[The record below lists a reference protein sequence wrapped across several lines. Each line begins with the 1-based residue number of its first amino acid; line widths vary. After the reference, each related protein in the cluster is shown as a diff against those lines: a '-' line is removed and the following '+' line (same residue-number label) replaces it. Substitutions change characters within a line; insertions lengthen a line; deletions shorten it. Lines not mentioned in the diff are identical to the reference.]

1 MAISILKRIGQRED
15 QQEEMTFIDHLE
27 ALRWHIV
34 RSLLAVL
41 ALAVVIFI
49 KIDWV
54 FDRVISGPLQNDFV
68 TYIQLCRLGHW
79 LHLGDA
85 FCMPPMNIKMQTTA
99 FSSQFM
105 SSITI
110 AFVGG
115 FIAAFP
121 YVFWE
126 FWRFIKPALTPSE
139 VKSTRGSIF
148 FVSFFFFTGAAFGYF
163 LLGPF
168 TFNFLSN
175 YTLGSSH
182 ILETRPTLDDY
193 LDNLVNLIL
202 GCGIAFELPVLTY
215 VLTKMGLVTP
225 SFLKTYRKYAI
236 VVILVVAAVI
246 TPSPD
251 WSSQLLVFVP
261 LFLLYQFSIL
271 VSKRAYKEM
280 EQKEAEEWS

>member
-1 MAISILKRIGQRED
+1 MALSFLNKTGPD
-15 QQEEMTFIDHLE
+15 GEEMTFVDHLE

-41 ALAVVIFI
+41 VFAIIIFI

-54 FDRVISGPLQNDFV
+54 FEYVVTGPLHPQFV
-68 TYIQLCRLGHW
+68 TYTAMCNLGHF

-85 FCMPPMNIKMQTTA
+85 LCMPAINIKLQTTE

-126 FWRFIKPALTPSE
+126 VWRFIKPALTAKE
-139 VKSTRGSIF
+139 LKSTRGSIV

-168 TFNFLSN
+168 TFNFLAN
-175 YTLGSSH
+175 YTLGTSQ
-182 ILETRPTLDDY
+182 ILETKPTLNDY
-193 LDNLVNLIL
+193 LENLVDIII
-202 GCGIAFELPVLTY
+202 GCGLAFELPVLAY
-215 VLTKMGLVTP
+215 VLTKIGLITP
-225 SFLKTYRKYAI
+225 DFLATYRKYAI
-236 VVILVVAAVI
+236 VVILVISAVI

-251 WSSQLLVFVP
+251 WTSQMLVFVP
-261 LFLLYQFSIL
+261 LFLLYQLSI
-271 VSKRAYKEM
+271 VISKRAYKEM
-280 EQKEAEEWS
+280 VKRDNEEWS

>member
-1 MAISILKRIGQRED
+1 MAISILKRINNRQT

-27 ALRWHIV
+27 ALRWHLV
-34 RSLLAVL
+34 RSLL
-41 ALAVVIFI
+41 VVVVFAIAIFI
-49 KIDWV
+49 NIDWV
-54 FDRVISGPLQNDFV
+54 FDNVIAGPLQNNFV
-68 TYIQLCRLGHW
+68 TYIQLCKLSNW

-85 FCMPPMNIKMQTTA
+85 FCMPPMNVKMQTTA

-110 AFVGG
+110 AFMGG

-126 FWRFIKPALTPSE
+126 FWRFVKPALTPSE
-139 VKSTRGSIF
+139 LRSTRGSIF
-148 FVSFFFFTGAAFGYF
+148 FVSFFFFSGAAFGYF

-175 YTLGSSH
+175 YTIGSAH
-182 ILETRPTLDDY
+182 LLETKPTLDDY

-202 GCGIAFELPVLTY
+202 GCGIAFELPVLSY
-215 VLTKMGLVTP
+215 VLTRMGLITP
-225 SFLKTYRKYAI
+225 QFLKTYRKYAV
-236 VVILVVAAVI
+236 VVILVVAAII

-251 WSSQLLVFVP
+251 WSSQMLVFVP
-261 LFLLYQFSIL
+261 LFFLYQLSIV
-271 VSKRAYKEM
+271 VSRRAYKEM
-280 EQKEAEEWS
+280 EKKETEEWS

>member
-1 MAISILKRIGQRED
+1 MALSLFNRTNSEG
-15 QQEEMTFIDHLE
+15 EEMTFVDHLE

-34 RSLLAVL
+34 RSLLAVVIL
-41 ALAVVIFI
+41 AIFIFI
-49 KIDWV
+49 KMDWV
-54 FDRVISGPLQNDFV
+54 FERVIAGPLQNDFIS
-68 TYIQLCRLGHW
+68 YRLLCQFSHFIR
-79 LHLGDA
+79 LGDA
-85 FCMPPMNIKMQTTA
+85 LCMPAINVKLQAIE

-121 YVFWE
+121 YIFWE
-126 FWRFIKPALTPSE
+126 FWKFVKPALKPSE
-139 VKSTRGSIF
+139 LKSTRGSIF

-175 YTLGSSH
+175 YSLGTSH
-182 ILETRPTLDDY
+182 LLETRPTLTDY
-193 LDNLVNLIL
+193 LDNLVNIII
-202 GCGIAFELPVLTY
+202 GCGLAFELPVLAY
-215 VLTKMGLVTP
+215 VLTKIGLVTP
-225 SFLKTYRKYAI
+225 ELLASSRKYAI

-251 WSSQLLVFVP
+251 WSSQMLVFVP
-261 LFLLYQFSIL
+261 LFLLYQLSIV
-271 VSKRAYKEM
+271 VSRRAYKEM
-280 EQKEAEEWS
+280 IKHDNEEWS

>member
-1 MAISILKRIGQRED
+1 MAMSIFNKTGADGEQ
-15 QQEEMTFIDHLE
+15 MAFVDHLE

-34 RSLLAVL
+34 RSLVAVL
-41 ALAVVIFI
+41 FFAVLIFI

-68 TYIQLCRLGHW
+68 SYIGFCKLSHW

-85 FCMPPMNIKMQTTA
+85 LCMPPMNIKMQTTE

-110 AFVGG
+110 AFMGG
-115 FIAAFP
+115 FVVAFP

-126 FWRFIKPALTPSE
+126 LWRFIKPALTQKE
-139 VKSTRGSIF
+139 LKSTRGSIF
-148 FVSFFFFTGAAFGYF
+148 YVSLFFFSGAAFGYY

-175 YTLGSSH
+175 YTLGTSH
-182 ILETRPTLDDY
+182 ILETKPTLNDY
-193 LDNLVNLIL
+193 LENLVDIII
-202 GCGIAFELPVLTY
+202 GCGIAFELPVITY
-215 VLTKMGLVTP
+215 VLTKIGLITP
-225 SFLKTYRKYAI
+225 EFIKKYRKFAI
-236 VVILVVAAVI
+236 IIILVVAAVI

-251 WSSQLLVFVP
+251 WTSQMLVFIP
-261 LFLLYQFSIL
+261 LFLLYQLSIV
-271 VSKRAYKEM
+271 VSARAYKEM
-280 EQKEAEEWS
+280 IKKEKEEWS

>member
-1 MAISILKRIGQRED
+1 MALSLLNRTTPEG
-15 QQEEMTFIDHLE
+15 EEMTFVDHLE

-34 RSLLAVL
+34 RSLLAVIVL
-41 ALAVVIFI
+41 AIFIFI
-49 KIDWV
+49 KMDWV
-54 FDRVISGPLQNDFV
+54 FERVIAGPLQNDFIS
-68 TYIQLCRLGHW
+68 YKLLCQFSHYLGV
-79 LHLGDA
+79 GDTL
-85 FCMPPMNIKMQTTA
+85 CMPAINVKLQAIE

-121 YVFWE
+121 YIFWE
-126 FWRFIKPALTPSE
+126 FWLFVKPALKPSE
-139 VKSTRGSIF
+139 LKSTRGSIF

-175 YTLGSSH
+175 YSLGTSH
-182 ILETRPTLDDY
+182 LLETRPTLNDY
-193 LDNLVNLIL
+193 LDNLVNIII
-202 GCGIAFELPVLTY
+202 GCGLAFELPVLAY
-215 VLTKMGLVTP
+215 VLTKIGLVTP
-225 SFLKTYRKYAI
+225 ELLASSRKYAI

-251 WSSQLLVFVP
+251 WSSQMLVFVP
-261 LFLLYQFSIL
+261 LFLLYQLSIV
-271 VSKRAYKEM
+271 VSRRAYKEM
-280 EQKEAEEWS
+280 VKRDNEEWS

>member
-1 MAISILKRIGQRED
+1 MALLKNYGQEGD
-15 QQEEMTFIDHLE
+15 DMTFIDHLE

-34 RSLLAVL
+34 RSLLAVMVF
-41 ALAVVIFI
+41 AVFIFI

-54 FDRVISGPLQNDFV
+54 FDRIITGPLQNDFISYRAFCWLSHV
-68 TYIQLCRLGHW
+68 

-85 FCMPPMNIKMQTTA
+85 FCMPAINIKMQTTE

-126 FWRFIKPALTPSE
+126 LWRFIKPALKPGE
-139 VKSTRGSIF
+139 LKSTRGSIF
-148 FVSFFFFTGAAFGYF
+148 FVSLFFFSGAAFGYF

-168 TFNFLSN
+168 TFNFLAN
-175 YTLGSSH
+175 YTIGTSQ
-182 ILETRPTLDDY
+182 ILEAKPTLNDY
-193 LDNLVNLIL
+193 LENLVDIII
-202 GCGIAFELPVLTY
+202 GCGLAFELPVLSY
-215 VLTKMGLVTP
+215 ILTKIGLITP
-225 SFLKTYRKYAI
+225 NFLQSTRKYAI
-236 VVILVVAAVI
+236 VVILVVSAVI

-251 WSSQLLVFVP
+251 WTSQMLVFIP
-261 LFLLYQFSIL
+261 LFLLYQLSIA
-271 VSKRAYKEM
+271 VSKRAFKEM
-280 EQKEAEEWS
+280 EIKEKKEWS

>member
-1 MAISILKRIGQRED
+1 
-15 QQEEMTFIDHLE
+15 MTFVDHLE

-41 ALAVVIFI
+41 VFAILIFI

-54 FDRVISGPLQNDFV
+54 FDKVITGPLQSDFV
-68 TYIQLCRLGHW
+68 TYSALCRLSHW
-79 LHLGDA
+79 LHLGEA
-85 FCMPPMNIKMQTTA
+85 LCMPAINVKMQTTE

-126 FWRFIKPALTPSE
+126 LWRFIKPALTQKE
-139 VKSTRGSIF
+139 LKSTRGSIL

-168 TFNFLSN
+168 TFNFLAN
-175 YTLGSSH
+175 YTLGTAQ
-182 ILETRPTLDDY
+182 ILETKPTLNDY
-193 LDNLVNLIL
+193 LENLINL
-202 GCGIAFELPVLTY
+202 IIGCGLAFELPVLTY
-215 VLTKMGLVTP
+215 VLTKIGLVTP
-225 SFLKTYRKYAI
+225 DFLKAYRKYAI

-251 WSSQLLVFVP
+251 WSSQMLVFVP
-261 LFLLYQFSIL
+261 LFLLYQLSI
-271 VSKRAYKEM
+271 VISKRAYKEM
-280 EQKEAEEWS
+280 IKKDNEEWS

>member
-1 MAISILKRIGQRED
+1 MATSILKKLRPD
-15 QQEEMTFIDHLE
+15 SEEMTFVDHLE
-27 ALRWHIV
+27 ELRWHIV
-34 RSLLAVL
+34 RSLLAILVF
-41 ALAVVIFI
+41 AIVIFI

-54 FDRVISGPLQNDFV
+54 FENVITGPLHDNFV
-68 TYIQLCRLGHW
+68 SYTAMCRFGNW
-79 LHLGDA
+79 LHLGNA
-85 FCMPPMNIKMQTTA
+85 LCMPSINIKLQTTE

-126 FWRFIKPALTPSE
+126 MWRFIKPALKPSE
-139 VKSTRGSIF
+139 LKSTRGSIF
-148 FVSFFFFTGAAFGYF
+148 YVSFFFFAGAAFGYF

-168 TFNFLSN
+168 TFNFLAN
-175 YTLGSSH
+175 YSLGTSQ
-182 ILETRPTLDDY
+182 ILETRPTLNDY
-193 LDNLVNLIL
+193 LENLVDIII
-202 GCGIAFELPVLTY
+202 GCGLAFELPVLAY
-215 VLTKMGLVTP
+215 VLTKIGLITP
-225 SFLKTYRKYAI
+225 EFLQSYRKYAI

-251 WSSQLLVFVP
+251 WTSQTLVFVP
-261 LFLLYQFSIL
+261 LFLLYQLSIL

-280 EQKEAEEWS
+280 IKHDEEEWS

>member
-1 MAISILKRIGQRED
+1 MALSLLNRTGPEG
-15 QQEEMTFIDHLE
+15 EEMTFVDHLE

-34 RSLLAVL
+34 RSLLAV
-41 ALAVVIFI
+41 VVFGIFIFI
-49 KIDWV
+49 KMDWV
-54 FDRVISGPLQNDFV
+54 FERVIAGPLQNDFIS
-68 TYIQLCRLGHW
+68 YLLLCRFSHF

-85 FCMPPMNIKMQTTA
+85 LCMPAINVKLQAIE

-121 YVFWE
+121 YIFWE
-126 FWRFIKPALTPSE
+126 FWRFIKPALKPSE
-139 VKSTRGSIF
+139 LKSTRGSIF
-148 FVSFFFFTGAAFGYF
+148 FVSLFFFSGAAFGYF

-175 YTLGSSH
+175 YSLGTSH
-182 ILETRPTLDDY
+182 LLETKPTLNDY
-193 LDNLVNLIL
+193 LDNLVNIII
-202 GCGIAFELPVLTY
+202 GCGLAFELPVLAY
-215 VLTKMGLVTP
+215 VLTKIGLVTP
-225 SFLKTYRKYAI
+225 QILASSRKYAI

-251 WSSQLLVFVP
+251 WSSQMLVFVP
-261 LFLLYQFSIL
+261 LFLLYQLSIV

-280 EQKEAEEWS
+280 IKHDNEDWS

>member
-1 MAISILKRIGQRED
+1 
-15 QQEEMTFIDHLE
+15 MTFVDHLE

-34 RSLLAVL
+34 RSLVAVL
-41 ALAVVIFI
+41 VVAIAIFI

-54 FDRVISGPLQNDFV
+54 FDRVITGPLQPDFF
-68 TYIQLCRLGHW
+68 TYIKLCQLSHF

-85 FCMPPMNIKMQTTA
+85 LCMPAITVKMQA
-99 FSSQFM
+99 IGFSSQFM

-121 YVFWE
+121 YIFWE

-139 VKSTRGSIF
+139 VRSTRGSIF
-148 FVSFFFFTGAAFGYF
+148 YVSLFFFMGAAFGYF

-175 YTLGSSH
+175 YTLGTSQ
-182 ILETRPTLDDY
+182 ILETKPTLDDY

-202 GCGIAFELPVLTY
+202 GCGIAFELPVLAY
-215 VLTKMGLVTP
+215 ALTKMGLITP
-225 SFLKTYRKYAI
+225 TFLKEYRKYAI
-236 VVILVVAAVI
+236 VVILVVSAII

-251 WSSQLLVFVP
+251 WTSQLLVFIP
-261 LFLLYQFSIL
+261 LFFLYQFSIV
-271 VSKRAYKEM
+271 VSKKAMKE
-280 EQKEAEEWS
+280 EEEKEAKEWS

>member
-1 MAISILKRIGQRED
+1 MAKGILKKLTPEG
-15 QQEEMTFIDHLE
+15 EEMTFIDHLE

-41 ALAVVIFI
+41 IFAIFIFI

-54 FDRVISGPLQNDFV
+54 FDRVITGPLQNDFV
-68 TYIQLCRLGHW
+68 SYLGFCRLSHF

-85 FCMPPMNIKMQTTA
+85 LCMPPINVKMQTTE

-121 YVFWE
+121 YIFWE
-126 FWRFIKPALTPSE
+126 IWRFIKPALTPAE
-139 VKSTRGSIF
+139 MKSTRGSIF
-148 FVSFFFFTGAAFGYF
+148 YVSLFFFTGAAFGYF

-175 YTLGSSH
+175 YTLGTAK
-182 ILETRPTLDDY
+182 ILETKPTLNDY
-193 LDNLVNLIL
+193 LENLVNIII
-202 GCGIAFELPVLTY
+202 GCGLAFELPVLSF
-215 VLTKMGLVTP
+215 VLTKMGLITP
-225 SFLKTYRKYAI
+225 AFLKAYRKYAI
-236 VVILVVAAVI
+236 VIILVIAAVI

-251 WSSQLLVFVP
+251 WSSQMLVFIP
-261 LFLLYQFSIL
+261 LFLLFQLSIG

-280 EQKEAEEWS
+280 TKKDEEEWS